1 MREGVSVK
9 AYDPVAMEKAAAYLP
24 SVTMCRDP
32 YEAAEGSD
40 ALLLLTEW
48 DEFGTLDLTGVAAV
62 MNIPLLIDGDAPGV
76 GERVSDA
83 GIGRIGSPFYHLT
96 TPEGTRPGPEIT
108 TSRED
113 CGG

>member
-1 MREGVSVK
+1 
-9 AYDPVAMEKAAAYLP
+9 MEKATPYLP

-32 YEAAEGSD
+32 YGAAEGAD

-62 MNIPLLIDGDAPGV
+62 MNIPLLVDGRNAINPAVARSAGLHYAAV
-76 GERVSDA
+76 GRD
-83 GIGRIGSPFYHLT
+83 GSPFYYLA
-96 TPEGTRPGPEIT
+96 TPGGTRPGPENT
-108 TSRED
+108 TSQEA